1 MRAGLLW
8 ALLGLT
14 LAQVQM
20 IPQGLDLQKV
30 LVLLGAVGLGREGP
44 EGPAPPALLSHS

>member
-1 MRAGLLW
+1 MGAGLLR

-20 IPQGLDLQKV
+20 TPQGLDLQKV
-30 LVLLGAVGLGREGP
+30 LVLLGAAGLGQEGP
-44 EGPAPPALLSHS
+44 EGPAPPALLSYS

>member
-1 MRAGLLW
+1 MRAGLLR

-30 LVLLGAVGLGREGP
+30 LVLGAVGLGREGP

>member
-1 MRAGLLW
+1 MGAGLLS

-20 IPQGLDLQKV
+20 TPQGLDLQKV
-30 LVLLGAVGLGREGP
+30 LVFLRAVVLGWEGP
-44 EGPAPPALLSHS
+44 EGPAPPALPSHG